1 LNANSIALL
10 TPQARQTWLNSLT
23 IEQFKHLHKTWAFWA
38 RPVQLAPEG
47 DWKTWLF
54 LGGRGAGKTRAGA
67 EWLSA
72 CATKR
77 ARLALIG
84 PTLHDVRE
92 VMIEG
97 PSGLMAIAADD
108 MRPTFEPSRRRVKWP
123 NGAIAYTF
131 SAEEPERLRGPQF
144 HHAWADE
151 FCAWR
156 SASETLAMLRMG
168 LRLGDG
174 PRLCVTTTPKPIR
187 ALKTLMAE
195 AGVEVARSATSENK
209 AGLSEGFLESLN
221 AIYGGTRLA
230 AQELEG
236 VIVDSDDQALWRAED
251 IARCYGPRPPQLD
264 VVVVAVDPPVSDH
277 GDACGIVV
285 AGRRD
290 RRGYVLEDAT
300 LETPSPNAW
309 ANQVVEMVAK
319 HGADRVVAEGNQ
331 GGEMVRSILAT
342 AGCEVP
348 IEIVH
353 ARVGKRARAEP
364 VAALYEQ
371 GRITHCGSGRFL
383 KLEEEMMA
391 LGRGEGGKSPAKSPD
406 RADALVWA
414 LTALLITGRAE
425 PRLSRL

>member
-1 LNANSIALL
+1 MNANSIALL
-10 TPQARQTWLNSLT
+10 TPQARQAWLDSLT

-72 CATKR
+72 CASRR

-108 MRPTFEPSRRRVKWP
+108 MRPVFEPSRRRVKWP

-156 SASETLAMLRMG
+156 QPAETLAMLRMG
-168 LRLGDG
+168 LRLGDA

-195 AGVEVARSATSENK
+195 VGVEVARSATAENK
-209 AGLSEGFLESLN
+209 AGLSEDFLSGLL

-236 VIVDSDDQALWRAED
+236 AIVDSDDHALWRAED
-251 IARCYGPRPPQLD
+251 IARCYGAQPPQFD
-264 VVVVAVDPPVSDH
+264 SVVVAVDPPVSDH

-290 RRGYVLEDAT
+290 GRGYVLQDAT
-300 LETPSPNAW
+300 VEKPSPLGW

-342 AGCEVP
+342 AGCDVA

-371 GRITHCGSGRFL
+371 GRVTHCGAGRFL

-391 LGRGEGGKSPAKSPD
+391 LGRGEGGSARSPD